1 MARRCPAQSRR
12 HASRDKAPRASA
24 TTFLGLP
31 SILHE
36 PLETIRQREE
46 DGYRQVKDWPF
57 RRYDGAG
64 GFEDTMLEGCTWL
77 NEPSDW
83 HLEAG
88 VLRVTTD
95 AETDFWRE
103 THYGFTR
110 DSGHFFG
117 WVTQGDFTAELRV
130 RARYEA
136 LYDQAGIMVRIDEAH
151 WIKAGV
157 EMSDGMVLLSS
168 VLTAGKSDWAMGI
181 YPDDPTDF
189 RVRVTV
195 AEGVL
200 RLQISADGITWHLA
214 RLSPFPRA
222 EAYSVGPMCCTPER
236 SGLKVV
242 FSDFQVR
249 PPLDRALHETS

>member
-1 MARRCPAQSRR
+1 
-12 HASRDKAPRASA
+12 
-24 TTFLGLP
+24 
-31 SILHE
+31 
-36 PLETIRQREE
+36 
-46 DGYRQVKDWPF
+46 
-57 RRYDGAG
+57 
-64 GFEDTMLEGCTWL
+64 MLEGCTWL
-77 NEPSDW
+77 NKPSDW

-151 WIKAGV
+151 WMKAGV

-189 RVRVTV
+189 RIRATV

-214 RLSPFPRA
+214 RLSPFPSA

-242 FSDFQVR
+242 FSDFQVG
-249 PPLDRALHETS
+249 PPLERALHDTS